1 MDYVLQQLQSK
12 PPGYEDSPAPQ
23 AAAKAAKAAA
33 KPLSEGLGDGL
44 TSAGKDLGDAGAAAS
59 KGLTNAA
66 DSVGDVFGGASKA
79 LGGAASGAA
88 DSVSGA
94 LGGASK
100 ALGGA
105 ASGAAESVTGVLGGA
120 ADSVNGALGG
130 AGKALG
136 SAAEAAA
143 ASKAAAAA
151 AAAEAVGGTVGA
163 AQGFVEAAAAEFNT
177 EIGIIQDNIDSLVG
191 GAQAAVGGAVSGAVD
206 QVAGLLPPEVQSAL
220 GAGAWAWAAPA
231 CCCLTVCLLALC
243 LCCEY
248 HSYQLML
255 MPLLYLFLPLGAV
268 ASTAVG
274 AAREV
279 VALTGSTDNTTVAV
293 TAGLGLGLPA
303 LAAWRAA
310 YGGFAGVLPPAEAL
324 KLLQSGGD
332 VVLLD
337 VRTEAV
343 RNERGV
349 VELKRGALGKGA
361 AVPPV
366 QVGPPACPAR
376 VVGVVF
382 VAAQLPVA
390 LSCSCHICAAK
401 LAGQLPSPTHP
412 APRPHHPASA
422 VAAPSLCCRSCCPA
436 WRGGCATPLPWL
448 WRFRRSRL
456 RRCPRSGLAPL
467 RLLSSTHRFVPSWWL
482 AG

>member
-1 MDYVLQQLQSK
+1 
-12 PPGYEDSPAPQ
+12 
-23 AAAKAAKAAA
+23 
-33 KPLSEGLGDGL
+33 
-44 TSAGKDLGDAGAAAS
+44 
-59 KGLTNAA
+59 
-66 DSVGDVFGGASKA
+66 
-79 LGGAASGAA
+79 
-88 DSVSGA
+88 
-94 LGGASK
+94 
-100 ALGGA
+100 
-105 ASGAAESVTGVLGGA
+105 
-120 ADSVNGALGG
+120 VNGALGG

-143 ASKAAAAA
+143 AASAAASQ
-151 AAAEAVGGTVGA
+151 AVGGTVGA

-177 EIGIIQDNIDSLVG
+177 EISIIQDNIDSLVG
-191 GAQAAVGGAVSGAVD
+191 GVQAAVGGAVSGAVD

-231 CCCLTVCLLALC
+231 SHLPASQPACLLFAFMVGTA
-243 LCCEY
+243 
-248 HSYQLML
+248 HQLL
-255 MPLLYLFLPLGAV
+255 TPLLLLLLVLFLPVCAV

-274 AAREV
+274 AAREA

-343 RNERGV
+343 RSERGV

-366 QVGPPACPAR
+366 QVGPPACPAPM
-376 VVGVVF
+376 
-382 VAAQLPVA
+382 QLVLLPGCRTPV
-390 LSCSCHICAAK
+390 LTLLQLQHVQLQCKCPTRLPAK
-401 LAGQLPSPTHP
+401 CPHQLILQHSLTTQPLPLP
-412 APRPHHPASA
+412 LPLPP
-422 VAAPSLCCRSCCPA
+422 PSLCRSCCPV
-436 WRGGCATPLPWL
+436 WRGVCATPLLWL
-448 WRFRRSRL
+448 LRFRPSRW
-456 RRCPRSGLAPL
+456 RRCPRSGQGQP
-467 RLLSSTHRFVPSWWL
+467 RSLSSTHRFVHSWRLGRRWWWRW
-482 AG
+482 GIY